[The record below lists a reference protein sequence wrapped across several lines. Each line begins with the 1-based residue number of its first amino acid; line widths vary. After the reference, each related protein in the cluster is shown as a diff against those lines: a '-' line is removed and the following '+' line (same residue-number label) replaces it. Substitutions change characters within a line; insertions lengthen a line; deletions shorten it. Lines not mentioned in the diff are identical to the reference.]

1 MHIQPRRTYKLS
13 SFLSHS
19 GASVLLRLGAD
30 AIIPVEQVLS
40 YLPKVEFPQELYKK
54 VSCGVS
60 FNTDLSI
67 DGPFT
72 VYCSGEFFGVGVV
85 EGGFFK
91 IKTYLKD

>member
-1 MHIQPRRTYKLS
+1 MKCGNFTSDEAKTLDEIAL
-13 SFLSHS
+13 
-19 GASVLLRLGAD
+19 LGAD

-67 DGPFT
+67 EGPFT